1 MSIILNI
8 SYSLIYLS
16 FLFFSIWGY
25 GSLLKKQ
32 FKKELNFGETGI
44 YGFVIIYLILAT
56 IHFFLPIN
64 YFVSLLIKVVGLLIG
79 LKNYSLIKKIDSKL
93 FNKFLIII
101 IIFFICSLTD
111 RVHDDF
117 YWYHLPTIN
126 YIHDYKIIF
135 GIASLN
141 DQLGYGQGYFYLSS
155 LFIDPIVKI
164 NFIYHPSIIIISFFS
179 IFMIEENSKRK
190 IIENKLL
197 FYFFISIILIKF
209 TRFKEY
215 GLDVFAFCIIGV
227 LSHYLISF
235 YKTKDKTYF
244 NKSLL
249 LIVFGFFIKQYVII
263 TIFYLIY
270 YFYKLK
276 LKIFLFL
283 KDRLILFLCIFISIV
298 SMSKNIVQTGCLIY
312 PIPVTCISSNYVN
325 WSLGNEVA
333 KKRFDHLKAY
343 SKGIKM
349 YAKEIKDNNLK
360 AEEYLKNFKYSF
372 HRKLILD
379 KGELEKIYIVLF
391 LAFVL
396 KIIFLTST
404 KTKTSNP
411 YSKKDLIA
419 LISTSSVTLIY
430 WLWEAPSMRFGGY
443 FFVIF
448 FIFSLFFFIPLQK
461 NNYIL
466 TFKKFNILIFC
477 LAGLFVYKNIARI
490 TKEININTNFPKH
503 KLVEI
508 KYQLSNKFKVPIKIS
523 NHKYFCGNIKELCSP
538 NSNKSSVKKL
548 EKKNNYYFIYPNK
561 LDHLMKIDKE
571 LTDIMYSIDKFSPT
585 YEKK

>member
-1 MSIILNI
+1 MSIVLNI

-32 FKKELNFGETGI
+32 FKKKLNFGETGI
-44 YGFVIIYLILAT
+44 YGFIIIYLIIVI

-64 YFVSLLIKVVGLLIG
+64 YAIGLLIKAAGLLIG

-93 FNKFLIII
+93 FNKFLIVF

-111 RVHDDF
+111 KVHDDF

-155 LFIDPIVKI
+155 LFFDPIVKF
-164 NFIYHPSIIIISFFS
+164 NFIYHPSIIIISFFVM
-179 IFMIEENSKRK
+179 FMIEENSKRK
-190 IIENKLL
+190 IIENKIL

-215 GLDVFAFCIIGV
+215 GLDVFAFCIIGL

-235 YKTKDKTYF
+235 YKTQDRIYF

-249 LIVFGFFIKQYVII
+249 LIVFGLFIKQYIII

-276 LKIFLFL
+276 LQIFLFL
-283 KDRLILFLCIFISIV
+283 KDRLILFLCICISII
-298 SMSKNIVQTGCLIY
+298 SMSKNIVQTGCLVY
-312 PIPVTCISSNYVN
+312 PIPITCISSNYVS
-325 WSLGNEVA
+325 WSLGTEVA

-349 YAKEIKDNNLK
+349 YAKEIKDYNLK
-360 AEEYLKNFKYSF
+360 AEAYLKDFKYAF

-379 KGELEKIYIVLF
+379 KGEVEKIYIVMF
-391 LAFVL
+391 LAFIL
-396 KIIFLTST
+396 KIIHIIST
-404 KTKTSNP
+404 KTKTSKS

-419 LISTSSVTLIY
+419 FISTSSVTLIY

-448 FIFSLFFFIPLQK
+448 FIFSFIFFIPLQK
-461 NNYIL
+461 YNYIL
-466 TFKKFNILIFC
+466 TFKKFNIMIFC
-477 LAGLFVYKNIARI
+477 LIGLFVYKNITRI

-508 KYQLSNKFKVPIKIS
+508 KYQLTNKFKVPIKIS
-523 NHKYFCGNIKELCSP
+523 NHEYFCGNIRELCSP
-538 NSNKSSVKKL
+538 SANKSSVIKL
-548 EKKNNYYFIYPNK
+548 EIKNKYYFIYPNK
-561 LDHLMKIDKE
+561 LDHSTKIDKE
-571 LTDIMYSIDKFSPT
+571 LTDIMYSIDKFSPS

>member
-44 YGFVIIYLILAT
+44 YGFVIIYLILVS

-164 NFIYHPSIIIISFFS
+164 NFIYHPSIIIISFFL
-179 IFMIEENSKRK
+179 IFMIEENSKKK

-235 YKTKDKTYF
+235 YKTKDKIYF

-379 KGELEKIYIVLF
+379 KGEVEKIYIVLF
-391 LAFVL
+391 LELEFEPIRIVA
-396 KIIFLTST
+396 
-404 KTKTSNP
+404 
-411 YSKKDLIA
+411 
-419 LISTSSVTLIY
+419 
-430 WLWEAPSMRFGGY
+430 E
-443 FFVIF
+443 
-448 FIFSLFFFIPLQK
+448 Q
-461 NNYIL
+461 
-466 TFKKFNILIFC
+466 
-477 LAGLFVYKNIARI
+477 IARD
-490 TKEININTNFPKH
+490 
-503 KLVEI
+503 L
-508 KYQLSNKFKVPIKIS
+508 KVILF
-523 NHKYFCGNIKELCSP
+523 N
-538 NSNKSSVKKL
+538 
-548 EKKNNYYFIYPNK
+548 
-561 LDHLMKIDKE
+561 
-571 LTDIMYSIDKFSPT
+571 
-585 YEKK
+585 

>member
-8 SYSLIYLS
+8 IYSFIYLS

-25 GSLLKKQ
+25 GSLLKRQ

-44 YGFVIIYLILAT
+44 YGFVIIYLISVIL
-56 IHFFLPIN
+56 HFFLPIN
-64 YFVSLLIKVVGLLIG
+64 YLIGLLIKSIGLLIG
-79 LKNYSLIKKIDSKL
+79 LKNYSLIKKIDLKL
-93 FNKFLIII
+93 FNKFLLVI

-111 RVHDDF
+111 KVHDDF

-155 LFIDPIVKI
+155 LFVDPIVKF
-164 NFIYHPSIIIISFFS
+164 NFIYHPSIIIISFFL
-179 IFMIEENSKRK
+179 IFMIEENSKKK
-190 IIENKLL
+190 IIENKIL

-227 LSHYLISF
+227 ISHYLISF
-235 YKTKDKTYF
+235 YKTKDKIYF

-249 LIVFGFFIKQYVII
+249 LIIFGFFIKQYIII

-270 YFYKLK
+270 YFYKLR

-283 KDRLILFLCIFISIV
+283 KDRLILFLCISIV
-298 SMSKNIVQTGCLIY
+298 TVSISKNIVQTGCLVY
-312 PIPVTCISSNYVN
+312 PIPFTCISSNYVD

-333 KKRFDHLKAY
+333 KKRFNHLKAY

-349 YAKEIKDNNLK
+349 YAKEVRNDNLK
-360 AEEYLKNFKYSF
+360 AEEYLNNFKYSF
-372 HRKLILD
+372 HKKLILD
-379 KGELEKIYIVLF
+379 KGEVEKIYIVLF

-396 KIIFLTST
+396 KIIFLISVKA
-404 KTKTSNP
+404 KTFSP
-411 YSKKDLIA
+411 YSKKDLIV
-419 LISTSSVTLIY
+419 LILTSSVTLIY
-430 WLWEAPSMRFGGY
+430 WLLEAPSMRFGGY

-448 FIFSLFFFIPLQK
+448 FIFVLIFIIPLQK

-477 LAGLFVYKNIARI
+477 LIGLFVYKNIFRI
-490 TKEININTNFPKH
+490 AKEIKVNINFPKH
-503 KLVEI
+503 ELVEI
-508 KYQLSNKFKVPIKIS
+508 KYQLSKKFIIPIKIS
-523 NHKYFCGNIKELCSP
+523 NHEYFCGNIRKLCSP
-538 NSNKSSVKKL
+538 KANKNSVMKLVEKNK
-548 EKKNNYYFIYPNK
+548 YYFIYPNK
-561 LDHLMKIDKE
+561 LAHITKIDRE
-571 LTDIMYSIDKFSPT
+571 LTDIMYSINKFSSN
-585 YEKK
+585 YEEK

>member
-25 GSLLKKQ
+25 GSLIKKQ

-44 YGFVIIYLILAT
+44 YGFIIIYLILV
-56 IHFFLPIN
+56 IVHFFLPIN
-64 YFVSLLIKVVGLLIG
+64 YLIGLLIKVAGLLIG
-79 LKNYSLIKKIDSKL
+79 LNNYSLIKKIDSKL
-93 FNKFLIII
+93 FNKFLIIF

-111 RVHDDF
+111 KVHDDF

-155 LFIDPIVKI
+155 LFFDPIVKF
-164 NFIYHPSIIIISFFS
+164 NFIYHPSIIIICFFL
-179 IFMIEENSKRK
+179 IFMIEENSKK
-190 IIENKLL
+190 KFIENKIL

-235 YKTKDKTYF
+235 YKTKDRIYF

-270 YFYKLK
+270 YFYNLK

-283 KDRLILFLCIFISIV
+283 KDRLILFLCISISIV

-312 PIPVTCISSNYVN
+312 PIPITCISSNYAN

-349 YAKEIKDNNLK
+349 YAKEIRDDDLK
-360 AEEYLKNFKYSF
+360 AEEYLKDFKYSF

-379 KGELEKIYIVLF
+379 KGEVEKIYIVLF
-391 LAFVL
+391 LAFIL
-396 KIIFLTST
+396 KIIFLISIKK
-404 KTKTSNP
+404 KTPNP

-419 LISTSSVTLIY
+419 LISTSSLTLLY

-448 FIFSLFFFIPLQK
+448 FIFSLIFFIPLQK

-466 TFKKFNILIFC
+466 TFKKFNIIVYCLI
-477 LAGLFVYKNIARI
+477 GLFVYKNITRI
-490 TKEININTNFPKH
+490 TKEVNINTNFPKH
-503 KLVEI
+503 RLIEI
-508 KYQLSNKFKVPIKIS
+508 DYQLTNKFIVPIKIS
-523 NHKYFCGNIKELCSP
+523 NHQYFCGNIRELCSP
-538 NSNKSSVKKL
+538 NANKSSVLKL
-548 EKKNNYYFIYPNK
+548 EKKNKYYFIYPNK
-561 LDHLMKIDKE
+561 LDHLTKIDKE
-571 LTDIMYSIDKFSPT
+571 LTDIMYSIDKFSPS